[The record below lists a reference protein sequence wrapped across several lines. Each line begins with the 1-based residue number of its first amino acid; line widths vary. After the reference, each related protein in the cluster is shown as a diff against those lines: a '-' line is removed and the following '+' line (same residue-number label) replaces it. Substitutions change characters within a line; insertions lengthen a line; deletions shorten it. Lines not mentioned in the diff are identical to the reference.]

1 MYLTAS
7 LSSLLGAA
15 AATAREDVASG
26 FRVSAVLSGLSPRA
40 YELGTACVL
49 VAANLSSAACLSF
62 LTCFL
67 GLFAWDSLAA
77 IFLLAGAFAAG
88 LAPLGF
94 FLAAVFERRPLAV
107 QQSAVTMMQI
117 VAPLLYVPLAYFG
130 AHSGA
135 FFFFSFLFSPVAFAA
150 AVDVATQ
157 AEAGR
162 APLTLANLASPTIGR
177 DVRLGGDG
185 GAHAM
190 SAAAALGVLVLDA
203 FAYAFAAWYVRRARE
218 KGGDFWFAFRK
229 RYWRGSK
236 LFGDAFSDSDAK
248 RHEVAV
254 EMDDPSR
261 GGRYEVIGFD
271 EEDAEGETAEA
282 EAEAEAEADEDGSQV
297 ADGPSRSTAAHLPSS
312 ARTGPPALA
321 PAIQLERVCALADPP
336 GGWASDGGG
345 PVGTPSGG
353 GGASFLPNPRAFFTS
368 LLGGSP
374 SRGAPG
380 THAVG
385 FGGPPL
391 GRRSRVVDGVTLSVS
406 TGQCLALLGHSGS
419 GASAILDVAAGRRP
433 RSSGDVL
440 FDGAPAPVDFSPAD
454 IGSSRKTVGAR
465 FANSRLEPLL
475 TPREHAAFHAQLHR
489 RRRNA
494 LSSDGEGAAR
504 GGSRGGSDRGALEA
518 LLRDAG
524 FDDDAT
530 RDANVGDLDVGAQRA
545 LQVALA
551 FVGAA
556 IGDAEVDA
564 SGHDSGA
571 ASGPRSRNGSD
582 DWFRHL
588 VFLDDPTT
596 DATDP
601 GTRDATWGL
610 IRRRW
615 REPTTVVMATGSC
628 AERRRS

>member
-1 MYLTAS
+1 MYLGVAFVAFFDPERDIPWERSGGRRYADWAASGGSRLVSSADVSSFPRPAERFAILINGSYVPSAGARGPGAGDACRPLFKPDGLNVYEPRRGPDSGRLPTYCGSMTYLSAGVLEVQAALAGALGDAALERSRAQGVARACKSDESETSDGQSTNATAGSQTRNALDLRISYAQAPLPAYERTFGSLTVRLFASVYLTAS

-261 GGRYEVIGFD
+261 GGRYEVIGLD
-271 EEDAEGETAEA
+271 EEEAEGETA

-321 PAIQLERVCALADPP
+321 PAIQLERVCALADPRA
-336 GGWASDGGG
+336 GGRPTAED
-345 PVGTPSGG
+345 PS
-353 GGASFLPNPRAFFTS
+353 APPRAAAAARRSSRTLARFS
-368 LLGGSP
+368 LL
-374 SRGAPG
+374 
-380 THAVG
+380 
-385 FGGPPL
+385 F
-391 GRRSRVVDGVTLSVS
+391 
-406 TGQCLALLGHSGS
+406 
-419 GASAILDVAAGRRP
+419 SAG
-433 RSSGDVL
+433 
-440 FDGAPAPVDFSPAD
+440 
-454 IGSSRKTVGAR
+454 
-465 FANSRLEPLL
+465 PLL
-475 TPREHAAFHAQLHR
+475 AAPR
-489 RRRNA
+489 
-494 LSSDGEGAAR
+494 
-504 GGSRGGSDRGALEA
+504 
-518 LLRDAG
+518 
-524 FDDDAT
+524 
-530 RDANVGDLDVGAQRA
+530 
-545 LQVALA
+545 
-551 FVGAA
+551 
-556 IGDAEVDA
+556 
-564 SGHDSGA
+564 
-571 ASGPRSRNGSD
+571 
-582 DWFRHL
+582 
-588 VFLDDPTT
+588 
-596 DATDP
+596 
-601 GTRDATWGL
+601 
-610 IRRRW
+610 
-615 REPTTVVMATGSC
+615 
-628 AERRRS
+628 